1 MKCPV
6 CEHDESKVLESRDV
20 GEGTSTR
27 RRRECCA
34 CAHRFTTYER
44 LEKRHLVVLKKNGD
58 RQLFDRY
65 KLLRGLER
73 ACEKRPVTQLDLESL
88 VARIEKTVYASG
100 ESEIKSTDLG
110 ELVMQEL
117 PGIDDVAYIRFASVY
132 RSFASVES
140 FEKALSH
147 VRQKKRIL

>member
-20 GEGTSTR
+20 GEGSSTR
-27 RRRECCA
+27 RRRECCS

-44 LEKRHLVVLKKNGD
+44 LEKRHLVVVKRGGE
-58 RQLFDRY
+58 RQLFDRD
-65 KLLRGLER
+65 KLRRGIER
-73 ACEKRPVTQLDLESL
+73 ACQKRPVTELDIEAL
-88 VARIEKTVYASG
+88 VARIEKVVYASG
-100 ESEIKSTDLG
+100 ESEIKSTELG
-110 ELVMQEL
+110 ELAMQEL
-117 PGIDDVAYIRFASVY
+117 ARCDDVAYIRFASVY
-132 RSFASVES
+132 RSFTSVES